1 MAIPTVAGTNY
12 YTETFQ
18 TLKWLCMLCWPIQ
31 KTTIQTKTLILCSIV
46 IAIEQNIIL
55 QIDML
60 ET

>member
-1 MAIPTVAGTNY
+1 MVS
-12 YTETFQ
+12 
-18 TLKWLCMLCWPIQ
+18 WPIQ